1 LKPDFCKFNNG
12 QSPITKDEFNP
23 LYRSSQVVNRVFYL
37 RENANSAV
45 NQLSYNLNRMETPI
59 RILLAD
65 DHVMLRQGTAELLRR
80 EPGIEIVG
88 EASNGEEAVALAR
101 QIQPDIV
108 VMDVRMPVLSGVEA
122 TRIIRESL
130 PDVQV
135 LVLTAHDDDQYI
147 FSLLQ
152 AGASGY
158 LLKTSPVSDLIK
170 AIRQVQAGESPL
182 EPSIARKVVVRMSKP
197 VTADVSAVKEDEP
210 VEALTPRELEVLQ
223 LLAQGLN
230 NRAIAE
236 VLFISDRTVQAHLTS
251 IFAKTQVSSRLEAV
265 LKAIRRG
272 WLTLEY

>member
-1 LKPDFCKFNNG
+1 M
-12 QSPITKDEFNP
+12 
-23 LYRSSQVVNRVFYL
+23 VNRVFYL

-88 EASNGEEAVALAR
+88 EASNGEEAVVLAR
-101 QIQPDIV
+101 QTQPDIV

-197 VTADVSAVKEDEP
+197 VITDVSAVKEDEP

-251 IFAKTQVSSRLEAV
+251 IFAKTHVSSRLEAV

>member
-1 LKPDFCKFNNG
+1 MIMSCCAKEQRNC
-12 QSPITKDEFNP
+12 
-23 LYRSSQVVNRVFYL
+23 
-37 RENANSAV
+37 
-45 NQLSYNLNRMETPI
+45 
-59 RILLAD
+59 
-65 DHVMLRQGTAELLRR
+65 LRR
-80 EPGIEIVG
+80 EHDLVIVG
-88 EASNGEEAVALAR
+88 EASDGEEAVALAM
-101 QIQPDIV
+101 QLKPDIV
-108 VMDVRMPVLSGVEA
+108 IMDVRMPGLSGVEA
-122 TRIIRESL
+122 TRIIRDSL

-182 EPSIARKVVVRMSKP
+182 DPSIARKVVVRMAKP
-197 VTADVSAVKEDEP
+197 AAFETSRDE
-210 VEALTPRELEVLQ
+210 EETQIETLTPRELEVLQ

-230 NRAIAE
+230 NRSIAE

-251 IFAKTQVSSRLEAV
+251 IFAKTHVSSRLEAV
-265 LKAIRRG
+265 LNAIKRG